1 MNEIIEQSVI
11 LRATAPEIW
20 RALTD
25 RDDLEEWW
33 SEGVTLE
40 PKVGGKFIEIWEDDE
55 GKPQLATGEVLLAKA
70 NKEIKFTWNEK
81 NWPKDAFTEC
91 SIIIVDNKSVRTLTL
106 KHSGWEIFP
115 EAKRKK
121 LLKDFEVGWK
131 YHLEELK
138 SFLDDGP

>member
-11 LRATAPEIW
+11 LRASAPEIW

-55 GKPQLATGEVLLAKA
+55 GKPQLATGEVLLAKP

-81 NWPKDAFTEC
+81 NWSKDAFTEC